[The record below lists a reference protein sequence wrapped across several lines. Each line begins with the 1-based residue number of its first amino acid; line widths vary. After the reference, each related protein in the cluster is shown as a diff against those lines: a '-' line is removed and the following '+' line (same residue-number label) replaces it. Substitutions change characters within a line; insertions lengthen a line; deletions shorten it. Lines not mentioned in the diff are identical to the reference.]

1 MTLISKQNADLE
13 RMMSLNEELK
23 KQLEIVHA
31 ERIDMNSEMEK
42 LKEDNGVIR
51 QENEGRLNQKI
62 QEIERIAQ
70 ENEQLVDKI
79 TELKE

>member
-51 QENEGRLNQKI
+51 
-62 QEIERIAQ
+62 
-70 ENEQLVDKI
+70 
-79 TELKE
+79 